1 MHLQACPTKKFN
13 LMPTSLTHAEYW
25 LAALLLLWGVYGVL
39 ASNHLLRKLMAMNIM
54 QVGVIVFFI
63 ALAAKSGAT
72 APVVVDVDQ
81 SIQASGY
88 VNPLPHA
95 LMLTAIVVSVSTTAR
110 FKKRLCLSG
119 SSDDASSRC
128 SRRRD
133 PVSLFPCNSIGRHFF
148 ETYWANASTSGTR
161 SYTRPRFSNAC
172 PCPRGRELE
181 LSPWRLDAALG
192 HRVCCRP
199 P

>member
-1 MHLQACPTKKFN
+1 
-13 LMPTSLTHAEYW
+13 MPTSLTHAEYW

-72 APVVVDVDQ
+72 APVVVDVNQ

-95 LMLTAIVVSVSTTAR
+95 LMLTAIVVSVSTTGVALALLIR
-110 FKKRLCLSG
+110 IQRRYGTLQETTLLERLKQ
-119 SSDDASSRC
+119 
-128 SRRRD
+128 
-133 PVSLFPCNSIGRHFF
+133 
-148 ETYWANASTSGTR
+148 
-161 SYTRPRFSNAC
+161 
-172 PCPRGRELE
+172 
-181 LSPWRLDAALG
+181 
-192 HRVCCRP
+192 
-199 P
+199 